1 MATSAPVT
9 MNESVET
16 VEAKAALKQ
25 VHFSVD
31 TAQSCPYFL
40 LLAFGKH
47 FYVCCLLQLQE
58 VFENY
63 KKEKAENDKL
73 LNEQNEKLQEQVTD
87 LRSQNA
93 KISTQLEFASKR

>member
-1 MATSAPVT
+1 M
-9 MNESVET
+9 
-16 VEAKAALKQ
+16 
-25 VHFSVD
+25 
-31 TAQSCPYFL
+31 
-40 LLAFGKH
+40 
-47 FYVCCLLQLQE
+47 QLQE